1 MQINSCIECAFLCS
15 KRRKGIDEVTRNRI
29 VLEKDIDN
37 KKIVDTRINLH
48 LTSLRCFRNM
58 IDNRQ
63 IPFLSYREIQKLVT
77 QSRFDCF
84 EWKRNHNGQSPH
96 QAAEEKRYGAEMNF
110 KQQAIRWQKWQVII
124 AAIAIAVSLGLSIT
138 SIIISLSA
146 K

>member
-84 EWKRNHNGQSPH
+84 EWKRHHNGQSTH
-96 QAAEEKRYGAEMNF
+96 QAAEEKRYGA
-110 KQQAIRWQKWQVII
+110 
-124 AAIAIAVSLGLSIT
+124 
-138 SIIISLSA
+138 
-146 K
+146 